1 MRAGKVKTRNFEFS
15 PFTFWLALEKLWQ
28 AWFLK
33 FSYNGA
39 LWSFNGECCN
49 SQHNAIGSWG
59 AERSTKFTGCA
70 GICWSWPL
78 WSGVKGSSCRAVIL
92 QLASLENKDKNYNW
106 PKIQLSSSNSSSQID
121 QPKKPC
127 KNAICCILHPY
138 KGSPHGSLKGKV
150 RLKKNFWEHKK
161 MVLEVRKCHTDIV
174 RPIRMSKKPRKNWK
188 FGIWKFAYM

>member
-1 MRAGKVKTRNFEFS
+1 MRAAKVKIRNHEIS
-15 PFTFWLALEKLWQ
+15 PFTFWLALEKFWQ

-39 LWSFNGECCN
+39 LWPFNGEWCN

-59 AERSTKFTGCA
+59 AELSTKFAGCA
-70 GICWSWPL
+70 GRCWSWPL
-78 WSGVKGSSCRAVIL
+78 WSSVKGSSCRAVIL
-92 QLASLENKDKNYNW
+92 QLASLENNDKNYNW

-138 KGSPHGSLKGKV
+138 KGSTHGSLKGKV
-150 RLKKNFWEHKK
+150 WLKNQ
-161 MVLEVRKCHTDIV
+161 
-174 RPIRMSKKPRKNWK
+174 
-188 FGIWKFAYM
+188 IWRT

>member
-1 MRAGKVKTRNFEFS
+1 MRAGKVKTRNFWIS
-15 PFTFWLALEKLWQ
+15 PVTFWLALEKLWQ

-39 LWSFNGECCN
+39 LWSFNGEWRN

-70 GICWSWPL
+70 GRCWSWPL
-78 WSGVKGSSCRAVIL
+78 WSGVKECSCRAVKL
-92 QLASLENKDKNYNW
+92 QLASLQNKDKNYNW
-106 PKIQLSSSNSSSQID
+106 PKIQLSSSNTSSQID

-127 KNAICCILHPY
+127 KEAICCILHPY

-150 RLKKNFWEHKK
+150 RLKKNSWEHKK
-161 MVLEVRKCHTDIV
+161 VVLEVRKCHTDIV
-174 RPIRMSKKPRKNWK
+174 RPIRMSEKPRKNC
-188 FGIWKFAYM
+188 